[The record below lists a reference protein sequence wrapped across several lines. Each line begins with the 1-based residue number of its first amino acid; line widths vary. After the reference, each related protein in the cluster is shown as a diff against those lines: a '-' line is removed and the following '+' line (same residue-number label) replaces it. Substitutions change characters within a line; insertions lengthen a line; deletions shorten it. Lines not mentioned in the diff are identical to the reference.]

1 MEIEPGG
8 QNVIGETKDSW
19 LRLMPLSIEQYLRM
33 IDAGILPEDTGVEL
47 LSGMLV
53 PKDRGDARGD
63 PTVIGEQHAYVVNQL
78 ARLDRRLPDRP
89 IHIRTQ
95 QPIVIPESGGEPE
108 PGAAIV
114 LRSATVMGKPHA
126 KDIFYVIEVA
136 GTSLQRDRTTKL
148 RH

>member
-1 MEIEPGG
+1 
-8 QNVIGETKDSW
+8 
-19 LRLMPLSIEQYLRM
+19 MPLSIEQYHRM
-33 IDAGILPEDTGVEL
+33 IDAGILTEDTGLEL
-47 LSGMLV
+47 LSGMLA

-63 PTVIGEQHAYVVNQL
+63 PMVIGEQHAYVVNQL
-78 ARLDRRLPDRP
+78 ARLDRRLPDWP

-114 LRSATVMGKPHA
+114 LRPATVMGKPHA
-126 KDIFYVIEVA
+126 KDIFCVIEVA